1 MNIYAHGS
9 TIADEI
15 ADSSESWDWSSPIG
29 LGVFIVAIALTL
41 AILAWTIKT
50 LASIDKEQTRRK

>member
-1 MNIYAHGS
+1 MNILAH
-9 TIADEI
+9 TDTVKAEI
-15 ADSSESWDWSSPIG
+15 TKSSESWDWSSPVG

-50 LASIDKEQTRRK
+50 LASIDKEQNKRK